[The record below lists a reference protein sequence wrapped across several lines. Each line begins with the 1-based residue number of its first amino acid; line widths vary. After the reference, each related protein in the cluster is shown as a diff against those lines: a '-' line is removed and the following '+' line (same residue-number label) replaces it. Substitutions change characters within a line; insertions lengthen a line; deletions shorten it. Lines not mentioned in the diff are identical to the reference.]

1 MAIDNY
7 LSSHYDL
14 ESADIVSVMDELSL
28 WSAPF
33 GLRLLDTVHYT
44 RGIKTLDIGSGPG
57 FPLVELAMRLGST
70 SEVFGIDP
78 WKAGIERT
86 KRKIETYGLTNV
98 KVVEGRGEHLPFTNG
113 FFDLIVSNNGIN
125 NVKDI
130 EKTLSEISRV
140 AKIGA
145 QFVFTFNTDQTFIQ
159 FYRVYRETLSEL
171 GLPEY
176 NKQLLDHIFEK
187 RKPVAFMEQ
196 LLTKYGFRV
205 NSTRDDLFH
214 YVFTDGTAMLNHFF
228 IKLAF
233 LDPWRN
239 IVPPEQREKVFR
251 SIERKLNDLSR
262 EFGELRMQ
270 VPFVTFD
277 CEREVILPVV

>member
-1 MAIDNY
+1 MNDY
-7 LSSHYDL
+7 LNSHYDL
-14 ESADIVSVMDELSL
+14 ESEDVISVIDELSL

-44 RGIKTLDIGSGPG
+44 RGIKALDIGSGPG
-57 FPLVELAMRLGST
+57 FPLIELAMRLGST
-70 SEVFGIDP
+70 SEVFGVDP
-78 WKAGIERT
+78 WKSGIERT
-86 KRKIETYGLTNV
+86 KRKIETCDVSNV
-98 KVVEGRGEHLPFTNG
+98 KVVEGRAEQLPFTG
-113 FFDLIVSNNGIN
+113 DFFDLIVSNNGIN
-125 NVKDI
+125 NVQDI
-130 EKTLSEISRV
+130 DKTLSEISRV

-159 FYRVYRETLSEL
+159 FYRIYRETLSEL

-176 NKQLLDHIFEK
+176 NKQLLEHIFEK

-196 LLTKYGFRV
+196 LLAKYGFRV

-214 YVFTDGTAMLNHFF
+214 YIFTDGTAMLNHFF

-233 LDPWRN
+233 LDPWKN
-239 IVPPEQREKVFR
+239 IVPLEHREKVFHA
-251 SIERKLNDLSR
+251 IEKKLNNQSR

-277 CEREVILPVV
+277 CERDPTPSVV

>member
-1 MAIDNY
+1 MNDY
-7 LSSHYDL
+7 LNSHYDL
-14 ESADIVSVMDELSL
+14 ESEDVISVIDELSL

-33 GLRLLDTVHYT
+33 GLRLLDTIHYT
-44 RGIKTLDIGSGPG
+44 CGIKALDIGSGPG
-57 FPLVELAMRLGST
+57 FPLVELAMRLGGT

-86 KRKIETYGLTNV
+86 KRKIETYGLTNA
-98 KVVEGRGEHLPFTNG
+98 KVVKGRSEHLPFTNG

-125 NVKDI
+125 NVGDI
-130 EKTLSEISRV
+130 NKTLSETSRV
-140 AKIGA
+140 AKTGA

-159 FYRVYRETLSEL
+159 FYRIYRETLSEL
-171 GLPEY
+171 GFPEY

-196 LLTKYGFRV
+196 LLTKYGFSV

-233 LDPWRN
+233 LNPWRN
-239 IVPPEQREKVFR
+239 IVPPVHREKVFR
-251 SIERKLNDLSR
+251 NIERKLNDQSR

-277 CEREVILPVV
+277 CERDATAPVV